1 MRKLLILA
9 VLALL
14 LIMAGHTLLPFGVWA
29 AWDPDKP
36 ATNSALVS
44 ADLRNNWTAIG
55 QSQGAVNLL
64 ADSTFL
70 IWAAGDAAAPSY
82 YTLSGAG
89 AGIARSGTGLG
100 DTTRKWGLYAAKV
113 TAGGA
118 SAYLH
123 QSVLSASS
131 YDDGMDGREWSVGAW
146 VYCASASSGRI
157 GLYDGVVGSYSSY
170 ATAATWTWLTATQTI
185 DSTATQLVFNFEVA
199 TNKTCYLSAPTVIL
213 GPVTPKYPQPS
224 QVETQTLTFLFS
236 GNCATSTDKAWFS
249 LERPAILR
257 EVQLHAVT
265 APATQALIADVE
277 VYDGSGWN
285 SAYSTRPQI
294 AATATSGSAA
304 PDATYRYRTFA
315 AMHGTTTTDARGR
328 LQVDQCGSG
337 TVGADLTVHLR
348 FLTFARPLEQFLLYS
363 E

>member
-1 MRKLLILA
+1 MTRRNRFTA
-9 VLALL
+9 TVALL
-14 LIMAGHTLLPFGVWA
+14 LLLLPCWALA
-29 AWDPDKP
+29 AWDPTKP

-82 YTLSGAG
+82 YVLGGAG
-89 AGIARSGTGLG
+89 ATVARSGTGLG
-100 DTTRKWGLYAAKV
+100 DTTRKVGAYAAKV
-113 TAGGA
+113 TAAAA
-118 SAYLH
+118 SAYLQ
-123 QSVLSASS
+123 QSVLTSSS

-157 GLYDGVVGSYSSY
+157 ALYDGVNTSNSSY
-170 ATAATWTWLTATQTI
+170 ATAATWTWLTATQTV
-185 DSTATQLVFNFEVA
+185 DGAATVLTFSFEVA
-199 TNKTCYLSAPTVIL
+199 TTKTCYLSAPTVIL
-213 GPVTPKYPQPS
+213 GPVKPEYAQPS
-224 QVETQTLTFLFS
+224 QPQMETLTFFFP
-236 GNCATSTDKAWFS
+236 GNCATSTDKTWFS

-265 APATQALIADVE
+265 APTTQAIIADVE
-277 VYDGSGWN
+277 VYNGTSWN
-285 SAYSTRPQI
+285 SAYTTRPQI